1 MCDTCGCGATDVRV
15 VDPGTGAVTH
25 THDGVTHT
33 HEAGEL
39 DGHGA
44 AEPHTHTAEPH
55 SHDGGR
61 TFHTHDDAPAPEPPV
76 HGHGTTTLDLELD
89 VLGKNDALAAETR
102 AWLAARDLA
111 AVNLMSSPGSGKTT
125 LLERT
130 IRETSGRPIVV
141 VEGDQE
147 TLLDA
152 ERIRAAGARAVQ
164 VNTGAGCHLDAEMLR
179 TALDSLAPESGS
191 LVMVENVGNL
201 VCPALFYLGEQARVV
216 VISVT
221 EGDDKPLKYPH
232 MFSAADLVV
241 LNKTDLL
248 PYVDFDVDA
257 LTAHARALRPGVRV
271 LPVSARTGEGL
282 DALYDWL
289 AGLSA

>member
-44 AEPHTHTAEPH
+44 AEAHAHAPEPH

-61 TFHTHDDAPAPEPPV
+61 TFHTHDEAPEPAP
-76 HGHGTTTLDLELD
+76 HGHGTTTVDLELD
-89 VLGKNDALAAETR
+89 VLGKNDALAGETR
-102 AWLAARDLA
+102 AWLAARDLV

-130 IRETSGRPIVV
+130 IRETSGRPVVV

-179 TALDSLAPESGS
+179 TALDSLAPEAGS

-201 VCPALFYLGEQARVV
+201 VCPALFDLGEQARVV

-257 LTAHARALRPGVRV
+257 LVAHARALRPGVRV

-282 DALYDWL
+282 DAWYDWL

>member
-39 DGHGA
+39 EHA
-44 AEPHTHTAEPH
+44 AAEPH
-55 SHDGGR
+55 SHDGGQ
-61 TFHTHDDAPAPEPPV
+61 TFHTHDDAPAVAPA
-76 HGHGTTTLDLELD
+76 HAHGTTTLELELD
-89 VLGKNDALAAETR
+89 VLGKNDALAGQTR
-102 AWLAARDLA
+102 AWLAARDLV

-130 IRETSGRPIVV
+130 IRETAGRPVVV

-179 TALDSLAPESGS
+179 TALDSLAPENGS

-201 VCPALFYLGEQARVV
+201 VCPALFDLGEQARVV

-248 PYVDFDVDA
+248 PYVDFDVEA
-257 LTAHARALRPGVRV
+257 LTAHARALRPGVQV

-282 DALYDWL
+282 DAWYAWL
-289 AGLSA
+289 AELSA